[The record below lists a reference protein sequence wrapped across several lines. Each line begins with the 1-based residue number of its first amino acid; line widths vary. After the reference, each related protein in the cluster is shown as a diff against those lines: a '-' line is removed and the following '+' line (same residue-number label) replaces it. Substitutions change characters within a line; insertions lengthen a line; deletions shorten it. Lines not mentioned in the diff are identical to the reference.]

1 MITKYG
7 EFIQILADG
16 TKFETITTIESGSKE
31 YRVNGQTVTQA
42 EFEVIK
48 DKAGKVLNEWPDEV
62 KE

>member
-7 EFIQILADG
+7 EFIQIRADG
-16 TKFETITTIESGSKE
+16 TKFETITTDESGSKE

-48 DKAGKVLNEWPDEV
+48 DKAGKVLNEWPGEV

>member
-1 MITKYG
+1 MINRYG
-7 EFIQILADG
+7 EFIQIRADC
-16 TKFETITTIESGSKE
+16 TKFETINTDESGSKE

>member
-1 MITKYG
+1 MINKYG
-7 EFIQILADG
+7 KFIQIWADG
-16 TKFETITTIESGSKE
+16 TKFETITTDESGSKE

-48 DKAGKVLNEWPDEV
+48 DKSGKVLNKWPDEV